1 MKQVKLFLL
10 PAVCALALFSCNK
23 AEKDVV
29 DPVTTTTQELLSKS
43 GVAQMLASLPIES
56 DHIAEVWNAV
66 NSSNTN
72 GYDEE
77 YMMCDLLSSPGA
89 GVGDSPQSRAAT
101 RAQYSKPLRDLIA
114 GYLSEQAAAVTRA
127 QAAVSREGGTRASE
141 AALVEQWLADLSSSG
156 LQIYWPYSSDW
167 DGETKP
173 LVTFDPGYGASD
185 NYAWELSWEDG
196 AYKAM
201 RQVYVDEAVA
211 ASRPVWVINSNDDS
225 AFTPLEMFARAG
237 VSPKKGLFDF
247 DDDPDDEETPGH
259 NLFIKDF
266 TMLRNYDSWFAG
278 ASEFFIQAGSV
289 IADYGESEV
298 NPGSFNPDITQLMI
312 VVKRRQLGM
321 KIPYEAMLLSNF
333 PDELSEIAMLIT
345 ESDGGTRTTWKAS
358 AKVMIKSKS
367 YGVDMEFPLYSN
379 DDMVWRGPLSMDYLR
394 RLGSDE
400 GRFGDVR
407 ITFKVE

>member
-1 MKQVKLFLL
+1 MKYVKHFIL
-10 PAVCALALFSCNK
+10 PAVCALALTSCNK
-23 AEKDVV
+23 TEKDGA
-29 DPVTTTTQELLSKS
+29 DPVATTTQELLSKA
-43 GVAQMLASLPIES
+43 GVAQMLASLPIEA
-56 DHIAEVWNAV
+56 DHISEVWGAV
-66 NSSNTN
+66 SSSEAN

-89 GVGDSPQSRAAT
+89 GVGDSPESRATT

-114 GYLSEQAAAVTRA
+114 GYLSEQAAAI
-127 QAAVSREGGTRASE
+127 SREGSTKASE
-141 AALVEQWLADLSSSG
+141 AALVQQWLADLSSSG

-167 DGETKP
+167 DGETMP
-173 LVTFDPGYGASD
+173 LVTFDPGFGASD
-185 NYAWELSWEDG
+185 NYAWEIALEDG
-196 AYKAM
+196 SYKAM
-201 RQVYVDEAVA
+201 RQVYVDESVA

-225 AFTPLEMFARAG
+225 GFTPLELFSRAG
-237 VSPKKGLFDF
+237 VSPKNSPKKGLFDW
-247 DDDPDDEETPGH
+247 DDDPDPETPRR

-278 ASEFFIQAGSV
+278 ASEFFIQTGSV
-289 IADYGESEV
+289 TADYGESEV
-298 NPGSFNPDITQLMI
+298 NPGSFNPEITQLMI
-312 VVKRRQLGM
+312 VVKRRQVGQ

-333 PDELSEIAMLIT
+333 PDELSEIALLIT

-394 RLGSDE
+394 KLGSDE

>member
-1 MKQVKLFLL
+1 MKNVKPFLL
-10 PAVCALALFSCNK
+10 PAVCALLLCSCNK
-23 AEKDVV
+23 NIKDGI
-29 DPVTTTTQELLSKS
+29 DYPEPDGYDLLSKS
-43 GVAQMLASLPIES
+43 GVAKMLASIAIGEEQL
-56 DHIAEVWNAV
+56 AEVWDAV
-66 NSSNTN
+66 NSSDVN

-89 GVGDSPQSRAAT
+89 GVGDSPESRAET
-101 RAQYSKPLRDLIA
+101 RARYSTPIRDLIA
-114 GYLSEQAAAVTRA
+114 GYLSEQAAAYTTA
-127 QAAVSREGGTRASE
+127 GATKASE
-141 AALVEQWLADLSSSG
+141 AELVEQWLSGLSSSG
-156 LQIYWPYSSDW
+156 LQIYWPFSSDW
-167 DGETKP
+167 DGETMP
-173 LVTFDPGYGASD
+173 LVTFDPGFGAND
-185 NYAWELSWEDG
+185 NYAWEIAWEDG
-196 AYKAM
+196 AYRALQ
-201 RQVYVDEAVA
+201 QVYVDEAVA

-225 AFTPLEMFARAG
+225 GFTPLEMFARSSA
-237 VSPKKGLFDF
+237 PKRGLFDF

-333 PDELSEIAMLIT
+333 PEELSEIAFLIT

-367 YGVDMEFPLYSN
+367 YGVDIEFPLYSN

-394 RLGSDE
+394 KLGSDE

-407 ITFKVE
+407 ITFEVD

>member
-1 MKQVKLFLL
+1 MKYVKFFLL
-10 PAVCALALFSCNK
+10 PAVCALAITSCNK
-23 AEKDVV
+23 AEKDGT
-29 DPVTTTTQELLSKS
+29 DPLATTTQELLSKS

-56 DHIAEVWNAV
+56 DHIAEVWGAV
-66 NSSNTN
+66 SSSEAN

-89 GVGDSPQSRAAT
+89 GVGDSPEARAAT
-101 RAQYSKPLRDLIA
+101 RAQYSRPLRDLIA
-114 GYLSEQAAAVTRA
+114 GYLSEQAAAIT
-127 QAAVSREGGTRASE
+127 REGSTKASE
-141 AALVEQWLADLSSSG
+141 ADLVQQWLADLSSSG
-156 LQIYWPYSSDW
+156 LQIYWPYSDDW
-167 DGETKP
+167 DGETMP

-185 NYAWELSWEDG
+185 NYAWEIAWEGG
-196 AYKAM
+196 AYKAV

-211 ASRPVWVINSNDDS
+211 ATRPVWVINSNDDS
-225 AFTPLEMFARAG
+225 GFTPLELFSRAAVSQKKAG

-247 DDDPDDEETPGH
+247 DDDPDPETPRR

-278 ASEFFIQAGSV
+278 ASEFFIQTGSV
-289 IADYGESEV
+289 TADYGESEV
-298 NPGSFNPDITQLMI
+298 NPGSFNPEITQLMI
-312 VVKRRQLGM
+312 VVKRRQVGL

-394 RLGSDE
+394 KLGSDE

>member
-1 MKQVKLFLL
+1 MKYVKFFLL
-10 PAVCALALFSCNK
+10 PAVCALAITSCNK
-23 AEKDVV
+23 AEKDGT
-29 DPVTTTTQELLSKS
+29 DPLATTTQELLSKS

-56 DHIAEVWNAV
+56 DHIAEVWGAV
-66 NSSNTN
+66 SSSEAN

-89 GVGDSPQSRAAT
+89 GVGDSPEARAAT
-101 RAQYSKPLRDLIA
+101 RAQYSRPLRDLIA
-114 GYLSEQAAAVTRA
+114 GYLSEQAAAIT
-127 QAAVSREGGTRASE
+127 REGSTKASE
-141 AALVEQWLADLSSSG
+141 ADLVQQWLADLSSSG
-156 LQIYWPYSSDW
+156 LQIYWPYSDDW
-167 DGETKP
+167 DGETMP

-185 NYAWELSWEDG
+185 NYAWEIAWEDG
-196 AYKAM
+196 AYKAV

-211 ASRPVWVINSNDDS
+211 ATRPVWVINSNDDS

-247 DDDPDDEETPGH
+247 DDDPDPETPRR

-278 ASEFFIQAGSV
+278 ASEFFIQTGSV
-289 IADYGESEV
+289 TADYGESEV
-298 NPGSFNPDITQLMI
+298 NPGSFNPEITQLMI
-312 VVKRRQLGM
+312 VVKRRQVGL

-333 PDELSEIAMLIT
+333 PDELSEIALLIT

-394 RLGSDE
+394 KLGSDE

>member
-1 MKQVKLFLL
+1 MKYVKFFLL
-10 PAVCALALFSCNK
+10 PAVCALALTSCDK
-23 AEKDVV
+23 AEKDGA
-29 DPVTTTTQELLSKS
+29 DPVASTTQELLSKS
-43 GVAQMLASLPIES
+43 GVAQMLASLPIEA
-56 DHIAEVWNAV
+56 DHISEVWGAV
-66 NSSNTN
+66 SSSEAN

-89 GVGDSPQSRAAT
+89 GVGDSPESRAAT
-101 RAQYSKPLRDLIA
+101 RAQYSRPLRDLIA
-114 GYLSEQAAAVTRA
+114 GYLSEQAAAIT
-127 QAAVSREGGTRASE
+127 REGSTKASD
-141 AALVEQWLADLSSSG
+141 AALVQQWLADLSSSG

-167 DGETKP
+167 DGETTP

-185 NYAWELSWEDG
+185 NYAWEIAWEDG

-211 ASRPVWVINSNDDS
+211 ATRPVWVINSNDDS
-225 AFTPLEMFARAG
+225 GFTPLELFSRAAVSQKKAG

-247 DDDPDDEETPGH
+247 DYDPDPETPRR

-278 ASEFFIQAGSV
+278 ASEFFIQTGSV
-289 IADYGESEV
+289 TADYGESEV
-298 NPGSFNPDITQLMI
+298 NPGSFNPEITQLMI
-312 VVKRRQLGM
+312 VVKRRQVGL

-333 PDELSEIAMLIT
+333 PDELSEIALLIT

-367 YGVDMEFPLYSN
+367 YGVDMEFPLCSN

-394 RLGSDE
+394 KLGSDE

>member
-1 MKQVKLFLL
+1 MKYVKFFLL
-10 PAVCALALFSCNK
+10 PAVCALALVSCKK
-23 AEKDVV
+23 AEKDDA
-29 DPVTTTTQELLSKS
+29 DPIATTTQELFSKS
-43 GVAQMLASLPIES
+43 GVAQMLASLPIEA
-56 DHIAEVWNAV
+56 DHISEVWGAV
-66 NSSNTN
+66 SSSEAN

-101 RAQYSKPLRDLIA
+101 RAQYSKPIRDLIA
-114 GYLSEQAAAVTRA
+114 AYLSEQAAAI
-127 QAAVSREGGTRASE
+127 SREGSTKASE
-141 AALVEQWLADLSSSG
+141 ADLVQQWLADLSSSG

-167 DGETKP
+167 DGETTP

-185 NYAWELSWEDG
+185 NYAWEIAWEDG

-201 RQVYVDEAVA
+201 RQVYVDETVA

-225 AFTPLEMFARAG
+225 GFTPLELFSRAC

-247 DDDPDDEETPGH
+247 DDDPDPETPRR

-278 ASEFFIQAGSV
+278 ASEFFIQTGSV
-289 IADYGESEV
+289 TADYGESEV
-298 NPGSFNPDITQLMI
+298 NPGSFNPEITQLMI
-312 VVKRRQLGM
+312 VVKRRQVGL

-333 PDELSEIAMLIT
+333 PDELSEIALLIT

-394 RLGSDE
+394 KLGSDE

-407 ITFKVE
+407 ITFEVE

>member
-1 MKQVKLFLL
+1 MKYVKFFLL
-10 PAVCALALFSCNK
+10 PAVCALAITSCNK
-23 AEKDVV
+23 AEKDDA
-29 DPVTTTTQELLSKS
+29 DPIATTTQELLSKS
-43 GVAQMLASLPIES
+43 GVAQMLASLPIEA
-56 DHIAEVWNAV
+56 DHISEVWGAV
-66 NSSNTN
+66 SSSEAN

-89 GVGDSPQSRAAT
+89 GVGDSPESRAAT
-101 RAQYSKPLRDLIA
+101 RAQYSRSLRDLIA
-114 GYLSEQAAAVTRA
+114 GYLSEQAAAIT
-127 QAAVSREGGTRASE
+127 REGSTKASD
-141 AALVEQWLADLSSSG
+141 AALVQQWLADLSSSG

-167 DGETKP
+167 DGETTP

-185 NYAWELSWEDG
+185 NYAWEIAWEDG

-225 AFTPLEMFARAG
+225 GFTPLELFSRAAVSQKKAG
-237 VSPKKGLFDF
+237 VSTKKGLFDF
-247 DDDPDDEETPGH
+247 DDDPDPETPRR

-278 ASEFFIQAGSV
+278 ASEFFIQTGSV
-289 IADYGESEV
+289 TADYGESEV
-298 NPGSFNPDITQLMI
+298 NPGSFNPEITQLMI
-312 VVKRRQLGM
+312 VVKRRQVGL

-333 PDELSEIAMLIT
+333 PDELSEIALLIT

-394 RLGSDE
+394 KLGSDE

>member
-1 MKQVKLFLL
+1 M
-10 PAVCALALFSCNK
+10 
-23 AEKDVV
+23 
-29 DPVTTTTQELLSKS
+29 
-43 GVAQMLASLPIES
+43 
-56 DHIAEVWNAV
+56 
-66 NSSNTN
+66 
-72 GYDEE
+72 
-77 YMMCDLLSSPGA
+77 
-89 GVGDSPQSRAAT
+89 
-101 RAQYSKPLRDLIA
+101 
-114 GYLSEQAAAVTRA
+114 
-127 QAAVSREGGTRASE
+127 
-141 AALVEQWLADLSSSG
+141 
-156 LQIYWPYSSDW
+156 
-167 DGETKP
+167 P

-185 NYAWELSWEDG
+185 NYAWEIAWEDG
-196 AYKAM
+196 SYKAM

-225 AFTPLEMFARAG
+225 GFTPLELFSRAG
-237 VSPKKGLFDF
+237 ISPKNSPKKGLFDW
-247 DDDPDDEETPGH
+247 DDDPDPETPRR

-278 ASEFFIQAGSV
+278 ASEFFIQTGSV
-289 IADYGESEV
+289 TADYGESEV
-298 NPGSFNPDITQLMI
+298 NPGSFNPEITQLMI
-312 VVKRRQLGM
+312 VVKRRQVGQ

-333 PDELSEIAMLIT
+333 PDELSEIALLIT

-394 RLGSDE
+394 KLGSDE

>member
-1 MKQVKLFLL
+1 MKYVKFFLL
-10 PAVCALALFSCNK
+10 PAVCALALVSCKK
-23 AEKDVV
+23 AEKDDA
-29 DPVTTTTQELLSKS
+29 DPIATTTQELLSKS
-43 GVAQMLASLPIES
+43 GVAQMLASLPIEA
-56 DHIAEVWNAV
+56 DHISEVWGAV
-66 NSSNTN
+66 SSSEAN

-101 RAQYSKPLRDLIA
+101 RAQYSKPIRDLIA
-114 GYLSEQAAAVTRA
+114 AYLSEQAAAIT
-127 QAAVSREGGTRASE
+127 REGSTKASE
-141 AALVEQWLADLSSSG
+141 ADLVQQWLADLSSSG

-167 DGETKP
+167 DGETTP

-185 NYAWELSWEDG
+185 NYAWEIAWEDG

-201 RQVYVDEAVA
+201 RQVYVDETVA
-211 ASRPVWVINSNDDS
+211 ASRPVCVINSNDDS
-225 AFTPLEMFARAG
+225 GFTPLELFSRAG

-247 DDDPDDEETPGH
+247 DDDPDPETPRR

-278 ASEFFIQAGSV
+278 ASEFFIQTGSV
-289 IADYGESEV
+289 TADYGESEV
-298 NPGSFNPDITQLMI
+298 NPGSFNPEITQLMI
-312 VVKRRQLGM
+312 VVKRRQVGL

-333 PDELSEIAMLIT
+333 PDELSEIALLIT

-379 DDMVWRGPLSMDYLR
+379 DDMVWRGPLSIDYLR
-394 RLGSDE
+394 KLGSDE

-407 ITFKVE
+407 ISFEVE

>member
-10 PAVCALALFSCNK
+10 PAVCALALCSCNK
-23 AEKDVV
+23 AEKDGA
-29 DPVTTTTQELLSKS
+29 DPVATTTHELLSKQ
-43 GVAQMLASLPIES
+43 GVARMLASLPIET
-56 DHIAEVWNAV
+56 DHIAEVWDAV

-101 RAQYSKPLRDLIA
+101 RAHYSKPLRDLIA
-114 GYLSEQAAAVTRA
+114 GYLSEQAAAV
-127 QAAVSREGGTRASE
+127 SREGSTKASE
-141 AALVEQWLADLSSSG
+141 ADLVEQWLADLSSSG

-185 NYAWELSWEDG
+185 NYAWEIAWENG
-196 AYKAM
+196 AYKAV

-247 DDDPDDEETPGH
+247 DDDPDEEAPGH

-333 PDELSEIAMLIT
+333 PDELSEIALLIT

-407 ITFKVE
+407 ITFEVE

>member
-1 MKQVKLFLL
+1 MKYVKFFLL
-10 PAVCALALFSCNK
+10 PAVCALALVSCKK
-23 AEKDVV
+23 AEKDDA
-29 DPVTTTTQELLSKS
+29 DPIATTTQELLSKS
-43 GVAQMLASLPIES
+43 GVAQMLASLPIEA
-56 DHIAEVWNAV
+56 DHISEVWSAV
-66 NSSNTN
+66 SSSEAN

-89 GVGDSPQSRAAT
+89 GVGDSPESRAAT
-101 RAQYSKPLRDLIA
+101 RAQYSKPIRDLIA
-114 GYLSEQAAAVTRA
+114 AYLSEQAAAI
-127 QAAVSREGGTRASE
+127 SREGSTKASE
-141 AALVEQWLADLSSSG
+141 ADLVQQWLADLSSSG

-167 DGETKP
+167 DGETMP

-185 NYAWELSWEDG
+185 NYAWEIAWEDG

-201 RQVYVDEAVA
+201 RQVYVDETVA

-225 AFTPLEMFARAG
+225 GFTPLELFSRADVSPKKAG

-247 DDDPDDEETPGH
+247 DDDPDPETPRR

-298 NPGSFNPDITQLMI
+298 NPGSFNPEITQLMI
-312 VVKRRQLGM
+312 VVKRRQVGL

-333 PDELSEIAMLIT
+333 PDELSEIALLIT

-394 RLGSDE
+394 KLGSDE

>member
-1 MKQVKLFLL
+1 MKYVKIFLL
-10 PAVCALALFSCNK
+10 PAVCALALVSCKK
-23 AEKDVV
+23 AEKDDA
-29 DPVTTTTQELLSKS
+29 DPIATTTQELLSKS
-43 GVAQMLASLPIES
+43 GVAQMLASLPIEAY
-56 DHIAEVWNAV
+56 HISEVWGAV
-66 NSSNTN
+66 SSSEAN

-89 GVGDSPQSRAAT
+89 GVGDSPESRAAT
-101 RAQYSKPLRDLIA
+101 RAQYSTPLRDLIA
-114 GYLSEQAAAVTRA
+114 AYLSEQAAAIT
-127 QAAVSREGGTRASE
+127 REGSTKASE
-141 AALVEQWLADLSSSG
+141 ADLVQQWLADLSSSG

-167 DGETKP
+167 DGETTP

-185 NYAWELSWEDG
+185 NYAWEIAWEDG

-211 ASRPVWVINSNDDS
+211 ASRPVWVINNNDDS
-225 AFTPLEMFARAG
+225 GFTPLELFSRAGVSPKKAG

-247 DDDPDDEETPGH
+247 DDDPDPETPRR

-298 NPGSFNPDITQLMI
+298 NPGSFNPEITQLMI
-312 VVKRRQLGM
+312 VVKRRQVGL

-333 PDELSEIAMLIT
+333 PDELSEIALLIT

-394 RLGSDE
+394 KLGSDE

>member
-1 MKQVKLFLL
+1 MKYVKLFLL
-10 PAVCALALFSCNK
+10 PAVCALALTSCSK
-23 AEKDVV
+23 AEKDGS
-29 DPVTTTTQELLSKS
+29 DPFATTTQELLSKQ
-43 GVAQMLASLPIES
+43 GVAQMLASLPIEA
-56 DHIAEVWNAV
+56 DHISEVWGAV
-66 NSSNTN
+66 SSSEAN

-89 GVGDSPQSRAAT
+89 GVGDSPESRAAT

-114 GYLSEQAAAVTRA
+114 GYLSEQAAAI
-127 QAAVSREGGTRASE
+127 SREGSTKASE
-141 AALVEQWLADLSSSG
+141 ADLVQQWLADLSSSG

-167 DGETKP
+167 DGETMP

-185 NYAWELSWEDG
+185 NYAWEIAWKDG
-196 AYKAM
+196 SYKAM

-225 AFTPLEMFARAG
+225 GFTPLELFSRAG
-237 VSPKKGLFDF
+237 VSPKKGLFDW
-247 DDDPDDEETPGH
+247 DDDPDPETPRR

-278 ASEFFIQAGSV
+278 ASEFFIQTGSV
-289 IADYGESEV
+289 TADYGESEV
-298 NPGSFNPDITQLMI
+298 NPGSFNPEITQLMI
-312 VVKRRQLGM
+312 VVKRRQVGQ

-333 PDELSEIAMLIT
+333 PDELSEIALLIT

-394 RLGSDE
+394 KLGSDE

>member
-1 MKQVKLFLL
+1 MKYVKIFLL
-10 PAVCALALFSCNK
+10 PAVCALALVSCKK
-23 AEKDVV
+23 AEKDDA
-29 DPVTTTTQELLSKS
+29 DPIATTTQELLSKS
-43 GVAQMLASLPIES
+43 GVAQMLASLPIEA
-56 DHIAEVWNAV
+56 DHISEVWGAV
-66 NSSNTN
+66 SSSEAN

-101 RAQYSKPLRDLIA
+101 RAQYSKPIRDLIA
-114 GYLSEQAAAVTRA
+114 AYLSEQAAAI
-127 QAAVSREGGTRASE
+127 SREGSTKASE
-141 AALVEQWLADLSSSG
+141 ADLVQQWLADLSSSG

-167 DGETKP
+167 DGETTP

-185 NYAWELSWEDG
+185 NYAWEIAWEDG

-201 RQVYVDEAVA
+201 RQVYVDETVA

-225 AFTPLEMFARAG
+225 GFTPLELFSRAG

-247 DDDPDDEETPGH
+247 DDDPDPEAPRR

-278 ASEFFIQAGSV
+278 ASEFFIQTGSV
-289 IADYGESEV
+289 TADYGESEV
-298 NPGSFNPDITQLMI
+298 NPGSFNPEITQLMI
-312 VVKRRQLGM
+312 VVKRRQVGL

-333 PDELSEIAMLIT
+333 PDELSEIALLIT

-394 RLGSDE
+394 KLGSDE

-407 ITFKVE
+407 ITFEVE